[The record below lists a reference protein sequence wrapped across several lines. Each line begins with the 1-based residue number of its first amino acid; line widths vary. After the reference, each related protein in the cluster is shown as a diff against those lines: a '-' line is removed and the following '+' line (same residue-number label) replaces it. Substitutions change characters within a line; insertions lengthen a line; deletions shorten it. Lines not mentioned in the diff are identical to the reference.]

1 MQNYSRSIELDPK
14 YSAAYYDRGIANFRQ
29 GKYED
34 AVTDNTIVI
43 EMNPDYTNAF
53 INRGLSYDKLTKY
66 QLALNDYVSA
76 IKISPD
82 YELAYNNLT
91 ILLNDC
97 IRLKNENALELE
109 VESSIDKI
117 NNSELEKSKKDTLT
131 ELLNNFK

>member
-1 MQNYSRSIELDPK
+1 M
-14 YSAAYYDRGIANFRQ
+14 
-29 GKYED
+29 
-34 AVTDNTIVI
+34 T
-43 EMNPDYTNAF
+43 PDYTNAF

-109 VESSIDKI
+109 VVSSIDKI